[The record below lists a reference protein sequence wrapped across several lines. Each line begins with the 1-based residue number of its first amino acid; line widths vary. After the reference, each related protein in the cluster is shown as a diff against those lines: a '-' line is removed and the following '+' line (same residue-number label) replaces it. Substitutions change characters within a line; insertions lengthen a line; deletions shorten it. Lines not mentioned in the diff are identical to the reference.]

1 VSFWNGARVLVTGAS
16 GFTGSHLCRELVK
29 EGARVRGLVR
39 PVSPLDRLR
48 DLKEWVELM
57 QGDIT
62 DPSSLERPLK
72 GIDYVFHPAAV
83 VLLSEAVARPEKA
96 IEVNTLGA
104 YHVACAAKSAGVKK
118 FLYVGTCHVYG
129 DQPEYPIRETA
140 IPRPVGIYSAAKLS
154 GEVLVRSL
162 ISPDFPIVFS
172 RAFAK
177 FGPGQSTQF
186 LISNILSQMLQD
198 KAVQLGDPRPTRD
211 YTYIADIVRGY
222 LRILEK
228 GRPGEIYHLSS
239 GVERSVSEIYE
250 TLHRICGA
258 RVPPAWSL
266 ASRAID
272 IVRQV
277 GDSTKV
283 RAELGWQPGVDFEEG
298 LRLTVEWWSQRLH
311 HGSLVGS

>member
-1 VSFWNGARVLVTGAS
+1 MSFWNGARVLVTGAS

-48 DLKEWVELM
+48 DLTEWVELM

-62 DPSSLERPLK
+62 DPSSLERPTE

-83 VLLSEAVARPEKA
+83 VSLSEAMARPEKA

-104 YHVACAAKSAGVKK
+104 YQVARAAKSAGVKK

-162 ISPDFPIVFS
+162 TSPDFPILFS

-177 FGPGQSTQF
+177 FGPVQSTQF
-186 LISNILSQMLQD
+186 LIPNIVSQMLQD
-198 KAVQLGDPRPTRD
+198 REVRLGDPRPTRD
-211 YTYIADIVRGY
+211 YTYIVDIVRGY
-222 LRILEK
+222 MRILEK

-250 TLHRICGA
+250 TIGRICGV
-258 RVPPAWSL
+258 RVPPVWNS

-298 LRLTVEWWSQRLH
+298 LQLTVEWWRQRLRR
-311 HGSLVGS
+311 GSLVRS